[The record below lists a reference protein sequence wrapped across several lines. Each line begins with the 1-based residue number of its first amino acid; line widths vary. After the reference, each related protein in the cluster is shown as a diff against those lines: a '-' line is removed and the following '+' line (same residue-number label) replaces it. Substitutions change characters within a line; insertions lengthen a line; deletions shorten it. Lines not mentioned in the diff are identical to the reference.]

1 MCCRT
6 SKVLYGLSC
15 LFWIGHAKGKSSW
28 IARESSNNR
37 SEEDSF
43 HQSNRFV
50 GLYRIRPSEENS
62 KREIEWTACLSSEPS
77 AQLFFCVFFFVI
89 AFACVLLALSPHY
102 LYTLLFDC
110 VVSVKWKNYGRTIA
124 LQPNSI
130 ILPLWW
136 RTMGVLLIMIV
147 IQSFLLEIHL
157 PVCLFL
163 ICKE

>member
-1 MCCRT
+1 MGYLVCFELDMQKE
-6 SKVLYGLSC
+6 SPPGLQENPQI
-15 LFWIGHAKGKSSW
+15 IG
-28 IARESSNNR
+28 RRRN
-37 SEEDSF
+37 SF

-50 GLYRIRPSEENS
+50 GWYRIRPSEENS

-130 ILPLWW
+130 ILPLW
-136 RTMGVLLIMIV
+136 
-147 IQSFLLEIHL
+147 
-157 PVCLFL
+157 
-163 ICKE
+163 